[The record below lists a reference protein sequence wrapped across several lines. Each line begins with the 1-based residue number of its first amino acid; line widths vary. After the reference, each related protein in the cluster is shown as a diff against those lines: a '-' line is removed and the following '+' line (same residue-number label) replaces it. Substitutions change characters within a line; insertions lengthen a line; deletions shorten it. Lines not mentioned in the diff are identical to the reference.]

1 MHNKNIIKLLNI
13 QAKNV
18 ILEKFYFNSEDN
30 TWYIHISK
38 KIVIHK
44 CPHCHKETKRIHDHR
59 FQKVKHTPINGNKCI
74 IVLKKTRLYCKDC
87 KKSFYMNYSDIV
99 NRRFRSS
106 NALFNKI
113 INDLQY
119 ISTTFKDIA
128 KINNVSI
135 GVVIRYLNIFAYLM
149 NWNNINILPAHIGID
164 EFKGNCDKS
173 KYQFHVIDLDTRET
187 VQILKSRKFNDV
199 VNFFNSIDNRN
210 SVKVVTSD
218 LYNSFKNSVNAKLK
232 NSIIIAD
239 RFHYT
244 RIVSNALDSLRIK
257 LWQNSKGDEKK
268 FFKNVKSA
276 LLKNTENI
284 KDTGYLLNLEAKINT
299 AFEYS
304 VELKYGYQ
312 LYQNFLSIKNGD
324 TYQEKVS
331 RFKDWI
337 DDALSCT
344 IPEFKSAAE
353 TLLKWNK
360 EILNSFKYSY
370 TNSSTEGKNNKIKV
384 IKRNAYGF
392 KKLNNLKYLIKLRD
406 CKV

>member
-1 MHNKNIIKLLNI
+1 ML
-13 QAKNV
+13 
-18 ILEKFYFNSEDN
+18 
-30 TWYIHISK
+30 
-38 KIVIHK
+38 
-44 CPHCHKETKRIHDHR
+44 
-59 FQKVKHTPINGNKCI
+59 
-74 IVLKKTRLYCKDC
+74 
-87 KKSFYMNYSDIV
+87 
-99 NRRFRSS
+99 
-106 NALFNKI
+106 
-113 INDLQY
+113 
-119 ISTTFKDIA
+119 
-128 KINNVSI
+128 
-135 GVVIRYLNIFAYLM
+135 
-149 NWNNINILPAHIGID
+149 
-164 EFKGNCDKS
+164 
-173 KYQFHVIDLDTRET
+173 
-187 VQILKSRKFNDV
+187 
-199 VNFFNSIDNRN
+199 
-210 SVKVVTSD
+210 
-218 LYNSFKNSVNAKLK
+218 
-232 NSIIIAD
+232 
-239 RFHYT
+239 
-244 RIVSNALDSLRIK
+244 
-257 LWQNSKGDEKK
+257 KK

-312 LYQNFLSIKNGD
+312 LYQNFLRIKDGD